1 MKKCLVIL
9 FILVL
14 SCVSA
19 FSLDIPPET
28 VKITANVPDGTGVDG
43 GNSINLGGGVF
54 LTIAIPRDNSS
65 GIPNNTAPTKW
76 ESNYESIGGN
86 ETVIAK
92 LVDTDTTEG
101 ACEKFYL
108 AYGLKGNPS
117 KKVNVEISVRVDGW
131 YLGTAETGNAKASSD
146 MTISSE
152 TKPIDSLSETFITAT
167 PSENNGV
174 SVVYN
179 NGLAPSEVLVG
190 YSEISWEVEKGYTPP
205 AGDYCATVTIN
216 IDSDGTTQAAG
227 GESA

>member
-9 FILVL
+9 FILLL

-28 VKITANVPDGTGVDG
+28 VKITANVPDGAGVNGDD
-43 GNSINLGGGVF
+43 SINLGGGVF

-65 GIPNNTAPTKW
+65 GIPNNVAPTQW
-76 ESNYESIGGN
+76 ESNYKSIGEN
-86 ETVIAK
+86 EIVKAK
-92 LVDTDTTEG
+92 LVDTDTTKG

-117 KKVNVEISVRVDGW
+117 KTVNVGISASVDGW
-131 YLGTAETGNAKASSD
+131 YPGTAETGNAKASSD

-205 AGDYCATVTIN
+205 AGDYSATVTIK
-216 IDSDGTTQAAG
+216 ITSDGESQA
-227 GESA
+227 

>member
-9 FILVL
+9 FILLL

-19 FSLDIPPET
+19 FSLNIPPET

-43 GNSINLGGGVF
+43 GDSIKLGGGVF
-54 LTIAIPRDNSS
+54 LTIAIPRDGDFPSNK
-65 GIPNNTAPTKW
+65 APERW
-76 ESNYESIGGN
+76 VSNYESIGEN

-92 LVDTDTTEG
+92 LVDADTNKN

-117 KKVNVEISVRVDGW
+117 KRVNVGISASVDGW
-131 YLGTAETGNAKASSD
+131 YPGTTGTGTEKASSD

-167 PSENNGV
+167 TSENNGV

-190 YSEISWEVEKGYTPP
+190 YSEISWGIKKGYTPP
-205 AGDYCATVTIN
+205 AGDYSATVTIK
-216 IDSDGTTQAAG
+216 ITSDGESQT
-227 GESA
+227 GEVSG

>member
-9 FILVL
+9 FILLL

-43 GNSINLGGGVF
+43 GDSINLGGGVF
-54 LTIAIPRDNSS
+54 LTIAIPRD
-65 GIPNNTAPTKW
+65 GDIPSNVAPEQW
-76 ESNYESIGGN
+76 VSDYESIKKN

-117 KKVNVEISVRVDGW
+117 KKVTVNISATVDGW
-131 YLGTAETGNAKASSD
+131 YPGTNGKGESKASSD
-146 MTISSE
+146 MTILSE

-167 PSENNGV
+167 TSGNNEV

-190 YSEISWEVEKGYTPP
+190 YSEITWDIKNNYTPP
-205 AGDYCATVTIN
+205 AGDYSATVTIT
-216 IDSDGTTQAAG
+216 IDSDGEVPNG
-227 GESA
+227 GESV